1 MGMIIE
7 AIVSPVIAVIDACVA
22 SIVAIVKAFEI
33 K

>member
-7 AIVSPVIAVIDACVA
+7 AVVAPVVAVIDACVA
-22 SIVAIVKAFEI
+22 SVVAIVKAFEI